1 MMDSSAN
8 SVPTK
13 TKVTPLKEVLH
24 VILLQRPNG
33 SFKLDRILAQYL
45 GTSLYDI
52 VGGTSFIISSVQQVF
67 KLCFYF
73 NSRRES

>member
-13 TKVTPLKEVLH
+13 TKNELQVTPLKKVLN

-67 KLCFYF
+67 KLCFF
-73 NSRRES
+73 F